1 MIALI
6 TGRLVSKSPGSVIV
20 DVGGV
25 GYHAN
30 IPLSTF
36 YGLPDEGSLVTLH
49 IHTHVRED
57 ALQLYGFIT
66 EREKELF
73 LALVGVSGVGP
84 KLALNVISGLPL
96 DTLVDAIARSD
107 DRKVATIPGIGP
119 KTAARLVLELKDKV
133 VPLGAPSSGPCTIG
147 SLPNRQ
153 KDEAVSALV
162 NLGYKKNMAE
172 DAVRK
177 VCASGGEGMSL
188 EALIKDALKIL
199 SRG

>member
-1 MIALI
+1 
-6 TGRLVSKSPGSVIV
+6 VIV
-20 DVGGV
+20 DVGGI
-25 GYHAN
+25 GYQAH

-36 YGLPDEGSLVTLH
+36 YGLPDEGSPVTLH

-57 ALQLYGFIT
+57 ALLLYGFLT

-133 VPLGAPSSGPCTIG
+133 GALAAASPSGTGGAAILHHS
-147 SLPNRQ
+147 Q
-153 KDEAVSALV
+153 KDEAISALV

-177 VCASGGEGMSL
+177 SLAAGGESASL
-188 EALIKDALKIL
+188 EALIKDALKVL